1 MNLFLHPKQEPEMY
15 RLPSELPISKA
26 ASCTNE
32 LTRDRLKSKQ
42 ALVMRVCEEHWLFG
56 EAEMTHNID

>member
-1 MNLFLHPKQEPEMY
+1 MY
-15 RLPSELPISKA
+15 RLPSELPISKTA
-26 ASCTNE
+26 FCTNE

-42 ALVMRVCEEHWLFG
+42 ALIMRVCEEHWLFG